1 MYNYKPR
8 TYQGVEAQLT
18 SKVSNYTSSLG
29 DPYLSCR
36 YFPFAAMGHTGPIPD
51 GRGINVV
58 QRDWKQAFDFV
69 AATSGFQIRISPI
82 FPYCVRIYQPSG
94 SITVGGTTVSSVA
107 AAVSSGVVL
116 DTGAMTTG
124 AIPPSGGVNNMGN
137 VVAGRIQTI
146 GYRLVYTGQAASAQG
161 LLVVDEL
168 GFKLDMDAPSNSSP
182 IAYNNGASG
191 PATPFAAGTTPV
203 ALCDSLDFSSTGY
216 ITRRQVVTR
225 PENGV
230 YGVLKARETA
240 RSHRFKP
247 WWEYMHM
254 VVKDAASPAVGS
266 NWSALGSYLVANSLP
281 APYAALIDD
290 ALGEV
295 NINVTLPGS
304 YRLEVVLC
312 MEQDL
317 DPTSSMIDMA
327 KPSPP
332 WNEMVLRADDY
343 LNSMIGPV
351 PADQPLIPQATR
363 PKRVRRS
370 KAANNQP
377 VRTTG
382 QGAKQQRKSTQT
394 KRKKKK
400 SSKKA

>member
-1 MYNYKPR
+1 
-8 TYQGVEAQLT
+8 
-18 SKVSNYTSSLG
+18 
-29 DPYLSCR
+29 
-36 YFPFAAMGHTGPIPD
+36 
-51 GRGINVV
+51 
-58 QRDWKQAFDFV
+58 
-69 AATSGFQIRISPI
+69 
-82 FPYCVRIYQPSG
+82 
-94 SITVGGTTVSSVA
+94 
-107 AAVSSGVVL
+107 
-116 DTGAMTTG
+116 
-124 AIPPSGGVNNMGN
+124 
-137 VVAGRIQTI
+137 
-146 GYRLVYTGQAASAQG
+146 
-161 LLVVDEL
+161 
-168 GFKLDMDAPSNSSP
+168 
-182 IAYNNGASG
+182 
-191 PATPFAAGTTPV
+191 
-203 ALCDSLDFSSTGY
+203 
-216 ITRRQVVTR
+216 
-225 PENGV
+225 
-230 YGVLKARETA
+230 
-240 RSHRFKP
+240 
-247 WWEYMHM
+247 M

-351 PADQPLIPQATR
+351 PADQPLIPQASR